1 MAGLGS
7 DCCDYI
13 GLADDHVIPL
23 DGVLAQLLASLLLIQ
38 VLNSMLLLLL
48 LRLNNT
54 GSDYLRVISS
64 FLH

>member
-1 MAGLGS
+1 MAWLGS

-13 GLADDHVIPL
+13 GLAHDHVIPL

-38 VLNSMLLLLL
+38 VLNSLLLL